1 MPQNSDRRTF
11 LSGLVCL
18 SLSPLAAGKI
28 PQGKISNRDS
38 KQTLNKITPLN
49 REYVSVNGWVVA
61 KVTLT
66 KGTH

>member
-1 MPQNSDRRTF
+1 MLQNPVRRSF

-38 KQTLNKITPLN
+38 KQTLNKITPIN
-49 REYVSVNGWVVA
+49 REYVSVDGWVVA
-61 KVTLT
+61 KETLT
-66 KGTH
+66 KGMH